1 MRHETALK
9 KSLKWINNNLE
20 HFNPLSKINDMD
32 IISVNKPYVEL
43 HLMLWI
49 ANRNK
54 DFISEEN
61 LLVIEKISKFAQ
73 NILLSPSYYEQI
85 LIKPENIRINGATM
99 MFYLNYNSNKILED
113 ILKRVYPVAIKIS
126 PELTPFRKMDLEY
139 SLQLVDKVLGRDEI
153 KNMSSLAENTILGTD
168 IDMINYTIDDEY
180 ALTHSL
186 FYLTDFGEKSI
197 SHKKQDIIEHS
208 ILTLCVKNMLI
219 GDMDLLGEYII
230 NILNLNIETDICK
243 IAFMELLNSQNRDGY
258 FPGPE
263 RGKKHEIKNNSKDLF
278 RVNYHTTL
286 VAIMAIIFYTKKYG
300 NEN

>member
-1 MRHETALK
+1 
-9 KSLKWINNNLE
+9 
-20 HFNPLSKINDMD
+20 
-32 IISVNKPYVEL
+32 
-43 HLMLWI
+43 
-49 ANRNK
+49 
-54 DFISEEN
+54 
-61 LLVIEKISKFAQ
+61 
-73 NILLSPSYYEQI
+73 
-85 LIKPENIRINGATM
+85 M

-113 ILKRVYPVAIKIS
+113 ILKRVYPIAIKIS

-139 SLQLVDKVLGRDEI
+139 SLQLVDKLLDRNEI
-153 KNMSSLAENTILGTD
+153 KDMSSLAENTILGTD

-180 ALTHSL
+180 AFTHSL

-197 SHKKQDIIEHS
+197 SHKKQNIIEHS

-230 NILNLNIETDICK
+230 NILNLNIETGICK
-243 IAFMELLNSQNRDGY
+243 IAFMELLKSQNRDGY

-263 RGKKHEIKNNSKDLF
+263 RGKKHNVKNNSKDLC
-278 RVNYHTTL
+278 RINYHTTL

>member
-9 KSLKWINNNLE
+9 KSLKWISNNLE
-20 HFNPLSKINDMD
+20 GFNPLSKINDMD
-32 IISVNKPYVEL
+32 IINVNKPYVEL

-54 DFISEEN
+54 KIISEEN
-61 LLVIEKISKFAQ
+61 LHVIEKISKFAQ

-85 LIKPENIRINGATM
+85 LIKPENLRINGATM
-99 MFYLNYNSNKILED
+99 MFYLNYNSSKILED
-113 ILKRVYPVAIKIS
+113 ILKRVYPIAIKIS
-126 PELTPFRKMDLEY
+126 PELTPFRKMDLEFV
-139 SLQLVDKVLGRDEI
+139 LQLVDKILDRNEI

-168 IDMINYTIDDEY
+168 IDLINYIIDDEY

-186 FYLTDFGEKSI
+186 FYLTNFGEKSM

-208 ILTLCVKNMLI
+208 ILTLCVKNMLV

-230 NILNLNIETDICK
+230 NILNLNIETSICK
-243 IAFMELLNSQNRDGY
+243 IAFTELLKSQNRDGY

-263 RGKKHEIKNNSKDLF
+263 RGKKHNVKNNSKDLF
-278 RVNYHTTL
+278 RINYHTTL

>member
-1 MRHETALK
+1 MGYETALK
-9 KSLKWINNNLE
+9 KSLKWISDNLE
-20 HFNPLSKINDMD
+20 YFNPLSKINDMD
-32 IISVNKPYVEL
+32 IINVNKPYVEL

-49 ANRNK
+49 AYRNK

-61 LLVIEKISKFAQ
+61 LHVIEKIGKFAQ

-113 ILKRVYPVAIKIS
+113 ILKRVYPIAIKIS
-126 PELTPFRKMDLEY
+126 PELTPFRKMDLEF
-139 SLQLVDKVLGRDEI
+139 SLQLVDKILDRNEV

-168 IDMINYTIDDEY
+168 IDLVNYIIDDEY
-180 ALTHSL
+180 ALTHSI

-197 SHKKQDIIEHS
+197 SHKKRDIIEHS
-208 ILTLCVKNMLI
+208 ILTLCVKNMLV

-230 NILNLNIETDICK
+230 NILNLNIETNICK
-243 IAFMELLNSQNRDGY
+243 IAFMELLNSQNKDGY

-263 RGKKHEIKNNSKDLF
+263 RGGKHKVKNNSKNLF
-278 RVNYHTTL
+278 RINYHTTL

-300 NEN
+300 NKD